1 MSSAHDPPTALPPE
15 VSGAP
20 PMAILSREDLADI
33 VSRAGDRSADRVVA
47 RLETMEHK
55 LDSHVS
61 SVDQHLTRV
70 DARLDEIEVRQSSNS
85 FSSSTN
91 VHAAPHTLPLRGS
104 VTTPATPSRPRA
116 GMSSAEG
123 DWNNLSLEERS
134 AWRLRNA
141 GLATHSSPLQEP
153 RPSADVDPG
162 SSFLSKPLYCKP
174 ELLPK
179 FNGQPA
185 KLEEWIDRVGDLVR
199 MNRDPRWDSAV
210 VAVITTAF
218 TGPAARWH
226 ATLTTETVE
235 KHRSVADIFR
245 AMRKAFPINRGQV
258 RLEAHQR
265 RWEPRTEPAMM
276 YAYDKQSMLR
286 TAYSLVSSGPQHEI
300 ELAEIVDGLPDT
312 MKPMIRLPPGSSN
325 MDDLVHELCQWEY
338 VWRKIHKIFLAD
350 EDTSQSSVETKTSD
364 SGGRTPS
371 SSRPKPAVPSKVAT
385 ESRPPTASTPSASPR
400 YRYDPSK
407 VVESQGDEPR
417 KYLRENGPPMR
428 LNRPCS
434 RCGEQH

>member
-1 MSSAHDPPTALPPE
+1 
-15 VSGAP
+15 
-20 PMAILSREDLADI
+20 
-33 VSRAGDRSADRVVA
+33 
-47 RLETMEHK
+47 MEHK

-61 SVDQHLTRV
+61 SVDQRLARV
-70 DARLDEIEVRQSSNS
+70 NARLDEIEVRQSSNS

-91 VHAAPHTLPLRGS
+91 VHAAPHTIPLRGS
-104 VTTPATPSRPRA
+104 VTTPATPIRPRA

-123 DWNNLSLEERS
+123 DWNSFSLEERS

-141 GLATHSSPLQEP
+141 GLATHSSPLQES
-153 RPSADVDPG
+153 RPSADVDPD

-210 VAVITTAF
+210 VAVIATAF

-226 ATLTTETVE
+226 ATLSSETVD

-245 AMRKAFPINRGQV
+245 VMRKAFPINRGQ
-258 RLEAHQR
+258 
-265 RWEPRTEPAMM
+265 
-276 YAYDKQSMLR
+276 SMLR
-286 TAYSLVSSGPQHEI
+286 TAYALVSSGPQEEI

-312 MKPMIRLPPGSSN
+312 MKPMIRLPPGYSN

-338 VWRKIHKIFLAD
+338 VWRKIHKIFLVD
-350 EDTSQSSVETKTSD
+350 EDTSQSSAELKTSD
-364 SGGRTPS
+364 SGGRTS
-371 SSRPKPAVPSKVAT
+371 FSSRPKPAAPPQVAT
-385 ESRPPTASTPSASPR
+385 EGRHPTASTPSAPPR

-407 VVESQGDEPR
+407 VVESQGAEPR

-428 LNRPCS
+428 LNRPCG
-434 RCGEQH
+434 RCGEQHFDFEHAFLKEGSRAFPLVPVADYEVDTADDDGSDF